1 MERHRL
7 LTPAVALLAV
17 GCAAIGKTPTKDA
30 CERHQPE
37 ACDDLA
43 SEEIDVIHPGD
54 DPTAIWRKYCELGG
68 AQSCYEAASSLASTK
83 GETAETAEELVVF
96 AQRACA
102 RHVMAGCNTL
112 AHYAKDAIHD
122 CDLHDHERDTC
133 AAAGVVWSRGVSVPP
148 LNGPSFEPDAAKA
161 HAAFAASCAAGAQI
175 SCGK

>member
-1 MERHRL
+1 MRL
-7 LTPAVALLAV
+7 AAIALVLTS
-17 GCAAIGKTPTKDA
+17 CAALAKTPTKDA

-43 SEEIDVIHPGD
+43 AEEIDVIHPGD
-54 DPTAIWRKYCELGG
+54 DPTAIYRKYCELGG
-68 AQSCYEAASSLASTK
+68 AQACYEAAASLASSK

-96 AQRACA
+96 AQRACS

-122 CDLHDHERDTC
+122 CDRHDQERDTC

-148 LNGPSFEPDAAKA
+148 LNGASFEPDAAKA
-161 HAAFAASCAAGAQI
+161 HTAFAVSCAAGAQV